1 MGRDEGDIQ
10 EHWRARRP
18 RPLSERGI
26 HMSQRK
32 DVVETYIEGFRR
44 SDHEMIVSTLTDDVV
59 WELFGYTTLSG
70 KDAFDK
76 EIENPGFVG
85 SPELTI
91 DRLVEEADTV
101 VAIGRGK
108 VARRDGE
115 PLDFVFSDVFT
126 FTGDK
131 INRLETYQVNLS

>member
-1 MGRDEGDIQ
+1 
-10 EHWRARRP
+10 
-18 RPLSERGI
+18 
-26 HMSQRK
+26 MSQRK
-32 DVVETYIEGFRR
+32 EVVETYIEGFRR

-59 WELFGYTTLSG
+59 WELFGYTTLIG

-76 EIENPGFVG
+76 EIENPAFVG

-91 DRLVEEADTV
+91 DRLIEEADTV
-101 VAIGRGK
+101 VAIGKGK
-108 VARRDGE
+108 AARRDGD

>member
-1 MGRDEGDIQ
+1 
-10 EHWRARRP
+10 
-18 RPLSERGI
+18 
-26 HMSQRK
+26 MSVRK
-32 DVVETYIEGFRR
+32 QVVETYIEGFRR

-59 WELFGYTTLSG
+59 WELFGYTTLIG

-76 EIENPGFVG
+76 EIENPAFVG

-91 DRLVEEADTV
+91 DRLIEEADTV
-101 VAIGRGK
+101 VAIGTGK
-108 VARRDGE
+108 AARRDGD

-126 FTGDK
+126 FAGDK

>member
-1 MGRDEGDIQ
+1 
-10 EHWRARRP
+10 
-18 RPLSERGI
+18 
-26 HMSQRK
+26 MSQRK
-32 DVVETYIEGFRR
+32 EVVETYMEGFRR
-44 SDHEMIVSTLTDDVV
+44 NDHELILSTLTDDVV

-108 VARRDGE
+108 VARRDGD
-115 PLDFVFSDVFT
+115 PLSFVFSDVFT
-126 FTGDK
+126 FTDDK